1 MVRPERRTRGDVN
14 AALAIAAV
22 VALVAGIIWWTS
34 DARATISRPA
44 DDVSTAPAAAAAVP
58 SALRELWTAPSPH
71 TTVPVVA
78 AGTVVTGDGS
88 TMEGRD
94 PVTGQVRWTYA
105 RDREL
110 CGVTWVYN
118 YAVAVYP
125 DDRGCG
131 QVSTVDAATGERG
144 PARSG
149 LASPH
154 VDLSADGTTVLSV
167 GGTRLELWR
176 SDMVRVIGFGE
187 VDARVKPVHVGTGNG
202 CALLS
207 AAASSDT
214 VSVLRFCPGEND
226 LKLSVVRASDEDDE
240 PEVRD
245 VPEPGVTADSGA
257 QVLAVSGSTTAVY
270 VPLPEPRV
278 SVVDDTGTEI
288 GDYPLPGT
296 DGAKPPSA
304 AFPEGSVSKSGD
316 LISWWTGDSVMVF
329 SSTNIEY
336 RYTIERSGPV
346 VPLGPGVMMAQKLL
360 VPVTGGL
367 GVYDPETGVRERII
381 VVDRPPADTAVV
393 PAVVGDTILEQR
405 GRTLVALGQ

>member
-1 MVRPERRTRGDVN
+1 MVRPERRTRGDVI

-22 VALVAGIIWWTS
+22 VILAAGVIWWTS
-34 DARATISRPA
+34 DARATISRAA
-44 DDVSTAPAAAAAVP
+44 DDVSTAPAAATAVP
-58 SALRELWTAPSPH
+58 SALRELWTAASPH
-71 TTVPVVA
+71 TTVPVIA

-88 TMEGRD
+88 TMDGRD
-94 PVTGQVRWTYA
+94 PATGTVRWTYA

-131 QVSTVDAATGERG
+131 QVSTVDASTGERG

-149 LASPH
+149 AASPH

-167 GGTRLELWR
+167 GGSRLELWR

-187 VDARVKPVHVGTGNG
+187 VDARTKPVHVGTGNG

-207 AAASSDT
+207 AASSTDA
-214 VSVLRFCPGEND
+214 VSVLRFCPGETD
-226 LKLSVVRASDEDDE
+226 LKLSLVRASDEDDE

-245 VPEPGVTADSGA
+245 VAEPGVLADSGA
-257 QVLAVSGSTTAVY
+257 QVLAVSGSATAAYIPV
-270 VPLPEPRV
+270 PEPHV
-278 SVVDDTGTEI
+278 QVVDDTGNEI
-288 GDYPLPGT
+288 GNYPLPE
-296 DGAKPPSA
+296 PPSA
-304 AFPEGSVSKSGD
+304 AFPEGSVSKTGD
-316 LISWWTGDSVMVF
+316 LITWWTGDSVMVF

-346 VPLGPGVMMAQKLL
+346 VPLGPGVMMAEKLL

-367 GVYDPETGVRERII
+367 AVIDPATGARERVIP
-381 VVDRPPADTAVV
+381 VDRAPADTAIV

-405 GRTLVALGQ
+405 GRTLVALGE

>member
-1 MVRPERRTRGDVN
+1 MVRPERRTRGDVI

-22 VALVAGIIWWTS
+22 VALVAGVIWWTS

-44 DDVSTAPAAAAAVP
+44 ADESSAPAAAGAVP
-58 SALRELWTAPSPH
+58 ASLRELWTAPSPH

-94 PVTGQVRWTYA
+94 PMTGAVRWTYA

-110 CGVTWVYN
+110 CGVTWVYS

-125 DDRGCG
+125 DNRGCG
-131 QVSTVDAATGERG
+131 QVSTVDAATGQRG

-149 LASPH
+149 FATPH
-154 VDLSADGTTVLSV
+154 VDLSADGTTVLSL
-167 GGTRLELWR
+167 GGTRFELWR

-187 VDARVKPVHVGTGNG
+187 VDARVKPVHVGTGDG

-207 AAASSDT
+207 AAAGTDT
-214 VSVLRFCPGEND
+214 VSVLRFCPGETD

-245 VPEPGVTADSGA
+245 VPEPGVSADSGA
-257 QVLAVSGSTTAVY
+257 IVLAVSGTTTAVY
-270 VPLPEPRV
+270 VPVPEPHV
-278 SVVDDTGTEI
+278 QVIDDTGNEI
-288 GDYPLPGT
+288 GDYPLPGV
-296 DGAKPPSA
+296 DGPQPPSA
-304 AFPEGSVSKSGD
+304 ASPEGSVSKTGD
-316 LISWWTGDSVMVF
+316 LITWWTGDSVMVF
-329 SSTNIEY
+329 SSENIDH

-360 VPVTGGL
+360 VPVTGGI
-367 GVYDPETGVRERII
+367 GVYNPETGERERII
-381 VVDRPPADTAVV
+381 AVDRPPADTAIV

-405 GRTLVALGQ
+405 GRTLAALGQ